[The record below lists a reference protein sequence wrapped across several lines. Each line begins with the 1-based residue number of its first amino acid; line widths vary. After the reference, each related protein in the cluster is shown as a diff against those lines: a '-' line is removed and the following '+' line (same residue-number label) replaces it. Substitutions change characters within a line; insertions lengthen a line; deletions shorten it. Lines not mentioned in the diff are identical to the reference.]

1 MGSVPS
7 EEEVALR
14 ARLAAA
20 VSDLQSALGR
30 CPVIEPRLG
39 PSGLLD
45 AGRRIA
51 DALEAA
57 NGVTGLALALRQ
69 LEQVSEEA
77 LMLIGAAVSTTAFVR
92 AAAAIAMAEVDRLLD
107 AA

>member
-30 CPVIEPRLG
+30 CPVIEPRLEQ
-39 PSGLLD
+39 SALED
-45 AGRRIA
+45 ARATIA
-51 DALEAA
+51 DALAVVDR
-57 NGVTGLALALRQ
+57 VTRLALELRQ
-69 LEQVSEEA
+69 LEHVSEEA

-92 AAAAIAMAEVDRLLD
+92 AAAAIAMAEVDRLFD